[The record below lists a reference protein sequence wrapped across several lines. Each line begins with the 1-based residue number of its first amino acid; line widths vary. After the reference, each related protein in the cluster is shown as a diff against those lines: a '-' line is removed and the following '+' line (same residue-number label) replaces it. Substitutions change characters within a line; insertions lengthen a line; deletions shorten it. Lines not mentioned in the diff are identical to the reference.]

1 MGRKRKRV
9 DKILQRPTQMRFE
22 EVQAILE
29 DSGFVA
35 RKSTNSHVFF
45 VKATGGRVSV
55 PKRGGRWAATR
66 YLDQLCELL
75 GLDELDSSE
84 TDAIFGP
91 DD

>member
-45 VKATGGRVSV
+45 VKATRGTRLCAKARGPMGR
-55 PKRGGRWAATR
+55 
-66 YLDQLCELL
+66 
-75 GLDELDSSE
+75 
-84 TDAIFGP
+84 DAIP
-91 DD
+91 RSTL